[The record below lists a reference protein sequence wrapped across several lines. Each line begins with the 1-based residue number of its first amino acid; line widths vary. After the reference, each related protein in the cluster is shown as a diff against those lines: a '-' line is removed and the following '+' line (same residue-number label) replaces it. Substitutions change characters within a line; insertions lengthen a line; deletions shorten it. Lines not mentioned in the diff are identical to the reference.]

1 MKQENTISQRVKQ
14 RRTEIGLTQ
23 SEVAE
28 LAGITQQS
36 FQQIEAGETK
46 RPRHLLEIA
55 QALKCSAGWL
65 VFGDEPKSAA

>member
-14 RRTEIGLTQ
+14 RRNDIGLTQ
-23 SEVAE
+23 AEVAE

-36 FQQIEAGETK
+36 YQQIEAGETK

-55 QALKCSAGWL
+55 QALRCTANWL
-65 VFGDEPKSAA
+65 MFGEEPQTAA

>member
-55 QALKCSAGWL
+55 QALKCSADWL
-65 VFGDEPKSAA
+65 MFGSEPKSAA